1 MSTTNFFRLIVMM
14 MFMVMT
20 VMAKKDMTHLEMA
33 AQRRAE
39 NIHRLD
45 SIILLTYISVLVV
58 IVLTSW
64 LFKHY
69 RFMFVHETGLTLF
82 YGLLIG
88 FVIRYFDIG
97 LLQSQTLDVIL
108 KDRRMVDEPPDYL
121 RLEVKPEGAPRVS
134 FHYELMEGFY
144 ADKKKHNEQK
154 IEQKSAFSP
163 EIFFNI
169 MLPPIIFNAGYS
181 LKKRHFFRNIGSI
194 LVFVFIGTTVSCF
207 VTGAMMY
214 VFTKIFGMG
223 FSFQELLFFGAVI
236 SATDPVTVISIF
248 AEMNVEADLFALVF
262 GESALN
268 DAVAIV
274 LSSTIDN
281 FSAADEV
288 GSHEIAFALGK
299 FAYIFFGS
307 LLLGSMLGCGN
318 ALITKMT
325 AIAEHPLLE
334 SSLFILVSYIS
345 FLLGEVVGLTGKFVL
360 SIRASLI
367 AFSNTFLCIC
377 QLRLIIRIVSVLF
390 CGISQAHYTYN
401 NLSEES
407 QHTTKQFFQM
417 ISFVLESF
425 IFCYIGVSVF
435 VANNQ
440 KWNIGFLIFA
450 LISITAARAM
460 FVYPLSFLLNLRR
473 RPRLPLSYQHMLVFA
488 GLRGAMAF
496 ALADRNTA
504 TDNRQII
511 CSTTAAIVMVT
522 VFFNG
527 GMTSWMID
535 HLGIKH
541 GYANERSRGDT
552 DASLPAGEA
561 DDLRFAGTPLTPSGS
576 NPWDKAFLPRK
587 WYNFDANFMKPLL
600 THATPSL
607 EQTLPPI
614 CLPFARMFT
623 SSKQATATNNLS
635 NDSSPSTSV
644 NVAEG

>member
-1 MSTTNFFRLIVMM
+1 MLRILCILLIIPCIHLTVPRSNEMS
-14 MFMVMT
+14 
-20 VMAKKDMTHLEMA
+20 DLEMA

-39 NIHRLD
+39 NIHRID

-69 RFMFVHETGLTLF
+69 RFMFIHETGLTLF

-97 LLQSQTLDVIL
+97 LLQSQTFDVVL
-108 KDRRMVDEPPDYL
+108 KGERVVEEPPDYL
-121 RLEVKPEGAPRVS
+121 RLEVGRVSGPRVS
-134 FHYELMEGFY
+134 FYYELMEGFY

-194 LVFVFIGTTVSCF
+194 LVFAFVGTTISCF
-207 VTGAMMY
+207 ATGCMMY
-214 VFTKIFGMG
+214 AFTKMFGMG
-223 FSFQELLFFGAVI
+223 FSFQELIFFGAVI
-236 SATDPVTVISIF
+236 SATDPVTVISLF
-248 AEMNVEADLFALVF
+248 ADMNVEADLFALVF

-274 LSSTIDN
+274 LSNTIDN
-281 FSAADEV
+281 FSA
-288 GSHEIAFALGK
+288 GSDAGSNELIFALGK
-299 FAYIFFGS
+299 FGYVIFGS
-307 LLLGSMLGCGN
+307 LLLGSLLGCGN

-325 AIAEHPLLE
+325 AIAEYPLLE
-334 SSLFILVSYIS
+334 SSLFVLVSYIS
-345 FLLGEVVGLTGKFVL
+345 FLLGEVVGLTG
-360 SIRASLI
+360 
-367 AFSNTFLCIC
+367 
-377 QLRLIIRIVSVLF
+377 IVSVLF
-390 CGISQAHYTYN
+390 CGIFQAHYTYN

-407 QHTTKQFFQM
+407 QMTTKQFFQM

-440 KWNIGFLIFA
+440 KWNLGFLFFS
-450 LISITAARAM
+450 LISINVSRAL
-460 FVYPLSFLLNLRR
+460 FVYPLSNLLNIRR
-473 RPRLPLSYQHMLVFA
+473 RPSIPISYQHMLVFA

-511 CSTTAAIVMVT
+511 CSTAAAIVMVT
-522 VFFNG
+522 VLFNG
-527 GMTSWMID
+527 SMAGWMID
-535 HLGIKH
+535 YLVIKH
-541 GYANERSRGDT
+541 GRKDHRAR
-552 DASLPAGEA
+552 GEA
-561 DDLRFAGTPLTPSGS
+561 ENLAQNEVDSANVAVSPLTPSGS
-576 NPWDKAFLPRK
+576 
-587 WYNFDANFMKPLL
+587 
-600 THATPSL
+600 
-607 EQTLPPI
+607 
-614 CLPFARMFT
+614 
-623 SSKQATATNNLS
+623 
-635 NDSSPSTSV
+635 
-644 NVAEG
+644 